1 MIAVTNSQNFAPLDR
16 QTDEQ
21 EHQCTC
27 VCRYTK
33 ICSLKK
39 HLPEI
44 VTIAGY
50 FLLHCGH
57 QSFIALQPARAGY
70 LGYSNTQ
77 GAFLVSMYG
86 IMSGAFRIPMGWLG
100 DRPCVRRVVLC
111 GAGGIFAGVC
121 TVCSVFLTDYNVLL
135 VYAGFY
141 GLGIGR
147 LPVYKLIFFLFFWKW
162 KSFYLIWWCI
172 WTAKFEDEF
181 PARRRSFGHRWL

>member
-70 LGYSNTQ
+70 LGYSKTQ

-147 LPVYKLIFFLFFWKW
+147 LPVYKLIFFSFFLKM
-162 KSFYLIWWCI
+162 K
-172 WTAKFEDEF
+172 KFL
-181 PARRRSFGHRWL
+181 SNLMVHLNG